1 VLAQT
6 TPANEPAKSLPR
18 ISLEPT
24 GIQVNFCKNPE
35 CADYGI
41 LAAVDGKHAKRANS
55 DRYVV
60 VSSGSNTPQLRYKA
74 CGEHL
79 PVKSKWVWP
88 RNRPP
93 ASCRGAPE
101 RPNVPGSGLCQ
112 SSRAGDHAEGVSV
125 LWADEI
131 RLPPQN
137 LITAH
142 LYQS

>member
-1 VLAQT
+1 MLAQT
-6 TPANEPAKSLPR
+6 TPANEPVKSLPR

-24 GIQVNFCKNPE
+24 GIQVNFCKNSE

-41 LAAVDGKHAKRANS
+41 LAAVDGKRANS

-88 RNRPP
+88 RNHPLQAAVAPQSAPTCPDP
-93 ASCRGAPE
+93 ACVNHP
-101 RPNVPGSGLCQ
+101 VPVTTPK
-112 SSRAGDHAEGVSV
+112 A
-125 LWADEI
+125 
-131 RLPPQN
+131 
-137 LITAH
+137 
-142 LYQS
+142 YQSFGLTKSGSRRKT